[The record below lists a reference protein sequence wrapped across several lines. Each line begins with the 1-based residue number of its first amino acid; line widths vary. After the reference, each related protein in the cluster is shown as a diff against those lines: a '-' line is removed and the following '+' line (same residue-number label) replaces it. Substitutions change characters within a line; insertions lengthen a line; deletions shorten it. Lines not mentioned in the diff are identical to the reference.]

1 MKELENLHKLV
12 KNTSEMLA
20 ESQKL
25 INEQFAKLSIEAKND
40 NRAMIFLDEMKKLSK
55 VNIDNPKEIIANF
68 DKMQELK
75 KTLINSY
82 AN

>member
-55 VNIDNPKEIIANF
+55 INIDNPKEIIANF
-68 DKMQELK
+68 EKMQELK
-75 KTLINSY
+75 KTLIKSY

>member
-40 NRAMIFLDEMKKLSK
+40 NRSMIFLDEMKKLSK
-55 VNIDNPKEIIANF
+55 INIDNPKEIIANF
-68 DKMQELK
+68 EKMQELK